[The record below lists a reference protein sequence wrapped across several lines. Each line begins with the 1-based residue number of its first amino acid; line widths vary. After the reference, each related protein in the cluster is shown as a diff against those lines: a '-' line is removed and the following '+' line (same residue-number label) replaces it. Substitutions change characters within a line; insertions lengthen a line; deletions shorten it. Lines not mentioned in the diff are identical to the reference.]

1 MIVYYVDF
9 YHGPTAIGTFRN
21 ENMEN
26 VAVLVLVKLRSESG
40 SGQNVR
46 NSERNGRN
54 PGIPV
59 VMCN

>member
-1 MIVYYVDF
+1 MIVDYVDL
-9 YHGPTAIGTFRN
+9 YHGSTPTGTICN

-26 VAVLVLVKLRSESG
+26 VAVLVLVKLRSESR